1 MTQVSPPTARPADW
15 VRDGETWLL
24 LASRCPGCGNRAF
37 PATDFCHVCAGAE
50 PPVVERIPARGTVYS
65 RTTIFTAPAEF
76 PTPYVLAYVDLDD
89 GPRVLGR
96 LTDQDPPAAIGDVV
110 RGVPSVVGGT
120 PGGEQ
125 FEALVFTGGRA
136 EG

>member
-1 MTQVSPPTARPADW
+1 MTQVSPPAARPADW

-24 LASRCPGCGNRAF
+24 LASRCPECGNRMF
-37 PATDFCHVCAGAE
+37 PAADYCHVCACAG
-50 PPVVERIPARGTVYS
+50 PLVPERIPARGTVYS
-65 RTTIFTAPAEF
+65 STRIFTAPAEF

-96 LTDQDPPAAIGDVV
+96 LAEQDPPAAIGDVV
-110 RGVPSVVGGT
+110 HGVPAVVGGSA
-120 PGGEQ
+120 GGEQ
-125 FEALVFTGGRA
+125 FEALVFTRS